1 MLALNED
8 QRKTLAA
15 EAKKELARRSFRD
28 YLVHVHRGNYKHF
41 RHTEYIANALEPIA
55 NGQQKYV
62 FIEMPPRHG
71 KSMTVS
77 ESFPSYYIAKNPAKR
92 VITASYSDTLAR
104 KFGRLNRSKVEEYAP
119 DLFNVKLSQINASQ
133 NNWDLAGMGGGMIAT
148 GIGGS
153 ITGSGADLLI
163 IDDPFKNAE
172 AANSKTI
179 RDKVWDEWEST
190 LSTRLHKG
198 ASVIVIMT
206 RWHEDDLIGRL
217 LEKSPHDW
225 ERIRMPAVAEDDG
238 DLLGREEG
246 EVLCPELGYDEQWA
260 INKKE
265 EVGSRTWAALFQQ
278 RPSPAS
284 GNIINRNWWKYYKQ
298 APVKFSEV
306 IQSWDCTFKDSANS
320 DYVVGQVWGVIG
332 ADKYLIDQVRGKMDF
347 PATIQAIRNL
357 SAKYPKARTKL
368 IEDKANG
375 SAVIST
381 LKREISG
388 LIPVNP
394 EGGKVTRAQAVSP
407 DIEAGNVFIP
417 DPSIAPWISDFVE
430 ECTSFPNGKHDDQL
444 DCATQ
449 ALNRLSNKK
458 RAMVS
463 GVNAW

>member
-55 NGQQKYV
+55 NGQQKYI

-77 ESFPSYYIAKNPAKR
+77 ESFPSYYIAKNPTKR

-225 ERIRMPAVAEDDG
+225 ERIRMPAVAEDDD

-298 APVKFSEV
+298 APAKFSEV

-320 DYVVGQVWGVIG
+320 DYVVGQVWGVVG
-332 ADKYLIDQVRGKMDF
+332 ADKYLLDEVRGKMDF

-375 SAVIST
+375 SAVIAT

-388 LIPVNP
+388 LIPINP
-394 EGGKVTRAQAVSP
+394 EGGKVVRAQAVSP

-417 DPSIAPWISDFVE
+417 DPSIASWVNDFVE
-430 ECTSFPNGKHDDQL
+430 ECTAFPQGKFDDRV
-444 DCATQ
+444 DCMSQ

>member
-1 MLALNED
+1 MLALNEA
-8 QRKTLAA
+8 QRKTVAA
-15 EAKKELARRSFRD
+15 EARKELARRSFRD
-28 YLVHVHRGNYKHF
+28 YLVHVHRGNYEHF
-41 RHTEYIANALEPIA
+41 KHTEYISKALEPIA
-55 NGQQKYV
+55 NGQQKYI

-77 ESFPSYYIAKNPAKR
+77 ESFPSYYIAKNPTKR

-119 DLFNVKLSQINASQ
+119 ELFGVSLSAINASQ

-225 ERIRMPAVAEDDG
+225 ERIRMPAVAEDDD

-260 INKKE
+260 TSKKE

-375 SAVIST
+375 SAVIAT

-458 RAMVS
+458 RAVVS